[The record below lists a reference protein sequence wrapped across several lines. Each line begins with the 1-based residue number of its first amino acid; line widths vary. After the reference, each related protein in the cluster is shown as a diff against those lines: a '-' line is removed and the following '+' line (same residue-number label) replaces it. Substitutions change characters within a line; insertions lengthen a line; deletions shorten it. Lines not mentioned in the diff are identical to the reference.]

1 MPRRNLIL
9 LLVAAIVSLAC
20 YARAARNRYSETF
33 SQALNIVVRDYVDE
47 VEPRIL
53 FEGAMDGMMEQ
64 LDMYSGYTPPQEYLQ
79 FKEQIDGEFPG
90 IGVLID
96 IDEKNHQLVVL
107 VPTPGSPASKAGLTP
122 GDIIEA
128 VDGAGPAEMPLMD
141 VARRIKG
148 PAGTKVTLTIR
159 RKSKPEPFDVVI
171 PRARIA
177 IESVMGDVRRD
188 DGTWIYHLAD
198 HPRIGYIRL
207 TTFAERTADDFRRAL
222 EQCKPGRDID
232 GLILDLRGNEGGL
245 LKSAVELADMLLEEG
260 MIVSTRGRGG
270 VEKSAYFAEPG
281 TELAADF
288 PLVILLDRYAASA
301 SEIFAA
307 ALQDHQRA
315 IVIGERSWGKGTV
328 QNIEEL
334 EGGKSALR
342 ITIATYWR
350 PSGKDIHK
358 RRNAKDTDD
367 WGVRPDPGMEVILPK
382 EVHEKWI
389 RSRRMRDVTPISEL
403 EAKRAASLLAPP
415 DSTQKN
421 PSTTKDP
428 GANPADPPKPV
439 PDAGEDEPVDL
450 FYVDPQLQRAID
462 AIEQR
467 IKRLGFSQLAAGL
480 RRV

>member
-1 MPRRNLIL
+1 MPRCNLIL

-20 YARAARNRYSETF
+20 YARAARNRYADTF
-33 SQALNIVVRDYVDE
+33 SQALNIVVSDYVDE

-53 FEGAMDGMMEQ
+53 FEGAMGGMMDQ
-64 LDMYSGYTPPQEYLQ
+64 LDMYSGYTPPQEYMQ

-96 IDEKNHQLVVL
+96 VDEKTNQLRVL
-107 VPTPGSPASKAGLTP
+107 VPTPGSPASKAGLMP

-128 VDGAGPAEMPLMD
+128 VEGHSTADAPIMD
-141 VARRIKG
+141 VVKRIKG

-171 PRARIA
+171 PRAKIA

-188 DGTWIYHLAD
+188 DGTWIFHLVD

-207 TTFAERTADDFRRAL
+207 TAFAERTADDFRRAL

-245 LKSAVELADMLLEEG
+245 LKSAVEMADMLLEEG
-260 MIVSTRGRGG
+260 VIVSTRGRGG
-270 VEKSAYFAEPG
+270 IEKSAYYAERG

-301 SEIFAA
+301 SEIFGA

-315 IVIGERSWGKGTV
+315 VVVGERTWGKGTV

-367 WGVRPDPGMEVILPK
+367 WGVRPDPDMEVILAK
-382 EVHEKWI
+382 ELYEKSV
-389 RSRRMRDVTPISEL
+389 RTRRMRDVTPISDL
-403 EAKRAASLLAPP
+403 EAKRAASLLTPP
-415 DSTQKN
+415 MPPENPDPPQDS
-421 PSTTKDP
+421 SRS
-428 GANPADPPKPV
+428 ADPPKPV
-439 PDAGEDEPVDL
+439 PDAAEEEPVDL

-462 AIEQR
+462 VIEQR
-467 IKRLGFSQLAAGL
+467 IKRLGYSSLAMGR